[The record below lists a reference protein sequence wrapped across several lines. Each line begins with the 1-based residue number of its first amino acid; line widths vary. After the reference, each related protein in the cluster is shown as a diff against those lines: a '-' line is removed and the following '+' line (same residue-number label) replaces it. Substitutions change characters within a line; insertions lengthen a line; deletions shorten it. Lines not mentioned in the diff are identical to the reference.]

1 MSSASSAS
9 PSIPDDKKDEEKEN
23 IEEIED
29 FTVDKVDGEKIK
41 QLEKEMETLQVN
53 YFTRALDTVFRLI
66 QTYPDLIQS
75 YY

>member
-29 FTVDKVDGEKIK
+29 FTSEYNGLHKI
-41 QLEKEMETLQVN
+41 M
-53 YFTRALDTVFRLI
+53 RATYMLI
-66 QTYPDLIQS
+66 FVIS
-75 YY
+75 